1 MHKPQQK
8 SFSMT
13 LKRGQKRPKIKMA
26 EKAWFWNLNMNFMP
40 EDNKNIENIKKNS
53 IGRCCTDIKIQL
65 LYYCGLNAF
74 ATEFAKWPLLRSD
87 YRAGQIFLKLSYIKG
102 SDKCPKEQFSDL
114 KVNASTFARFSKALQ
129 IWMPHPVQQLLAHFW
144 IPSILL

>member
-40 EDNKNIENIKKNS
+40 EDNKNIENIKK
-53 IGRCCTDIKIQL
+53 
-65 LYYCGLNAF
+65 
-74 ATEFAKWPLLRSD
+74 
-87 YRAGQIFLKLSYIKG
+87 
-102 SDKCPKEQFSDL
+102 
-114 KVNASTFARFSKALQ
+114 
-129 IWMPHPVQQLLAHFW
+129 
-144 IPSILL
+144 ILLGDAALT